1 MLELNIPTPFNNAP
15 IFYKPETESTM
26 IDARNLASQGFPT
39 GTLIVTSYQVAGR
52 GRFPDRKWE
61 SPPGES
67 LLCTLILRTADVPDP
82 PAPLSLKT
90 ALAIA
95 TLLEEEFQL
104 QPAIKWPNDV
114 LLKERKVA
122 GILAE
127 RKDQAILIGMGIN
140 CLQKS
145 FPKELRNTATS
156 IRKVSGKKFEV
167 QDLISPLLTHLHRW
181 LFAASSVVSTAMSA
195 AEFSGFS
202 LTPSWKTELEN
213 RAGKPTLPKERVRLV
228 SARDSRP
235 GRTFRGNDPG
245 NHGGGSFGDKTRR
258 IRRNT
263 AVCRWRNPLSHKKIK
278 ILLGDLEKD
287 LYLFLQIKN
296 QPYITSH
303 TVKVRE

>member
-1 MLELNIPTPFNNAP
+1 
-15 IFYKPETESTM
+15 M

-67 LLCTLILRTADVPDP
+67 LLCTLILRAADVPDP

-195 AEFSGFS
+195 AESPS
-202 LTPSWKTELEN
+202 LAFTPDSSWKTELEN
-213 RAGKPTLPKERVRLV
+213 RLY
-228 SARDSRP
+228 
-235 GRTFRGNDPG
+235 
-245 NHGGGSFGDKTRR
+245 
-258 IRRNT
+258 RRNESVWFLPGIPGQEEPFAGT
-263 AVCRWRNPLSHKKIK
+263 ILGITEEGLLLIKPEGSAEIRQFAAGEILFRTKK
-278 ILLGDLEKD
+278 
-287 LYLFLQIKN
+287 
-296 QPYITSH
+296 
-303 TVKVRE
+303 

>member
-1 MLELNIPTPFNNAP
+1 MLELKIPTPFNNAP

-67 LLCTLILRTADVPDP
+67 LLCTLILRAADVPDP

-195 AEFSGFS
+195 AESPS
-202 LTPSWKTELEN
+202 LAFTPDSSWKTELEN
-213 RAGKPTLPKERVRLV
+213 RLY
-228 SARDSRP
+228 
-235 GRTFRGNDPG
+235 
-245 NHGGGSFGDKTRR
+245 
-258 IRRNT
+258 RRNESVWFLPGIPGQEEPFAGT
-263 AVCRWRNPLSHKKIK
+263 ILGITEEGLLLIKPEGSAEIRQFAAGEILFRTKK
-278 ILLGDLEKD
+278 
-287 LYLFLQIKN
+287 
-296 QPYITSH
+296 
-303 TVKVRE
+303 

>member
-1 MLELNIPTPFNNAP
+1 MLELKIPTPFKNAP
-15 IFYKPETESTM
+15 IFFKPETESTM

-82 PAPLSLKT
+82 LAPLSLKT

-127 RKDQAILIGMGIN
+127 TKDQAILIGMGIN

-181 LFAASSVVSTAMSA
+181 ITTTESPGLAA
-195 AEFSGFS
+195 
-202 LTPSWKTELEN
+202 TPDSSWKTELEN
-213 RAGKPTLPKERVRLV
+213 RLY
-228 SARDSRP
+228 
-235 GRTFRGNDPG
+235 
-245 NHGGGSFGDKTRR
+245 
-258 IRRNT
+258 RRNDSVWFLPGIPGQEEPFAGT
-263 AVCRWRNPLSHKKIK
+263 ILGITEEGLLLIKPEGSAEIRQFAAGEILFRTKK
-278 ILLGDLEKD
+278 
-287 LYLFLQIKN
+287 
-296 QPYITSH
+296 
-303 TVKVRE
+303 

>member
-1 MLELNIPTPFNNAP
+1 MLELKIPTPFNNAP

-67 LLCTLILRTADVPDP
+67 LLCTLILRASDVPNP
-82 PAPLSLKT
+82 PASLSLKT

-95 TLLEEEFQL
+95 TLLEEEFRL

-127 RKDQAILIGMGIN
+127 TKDQVILIGMGIN
-140 CLQKS
+140 CMQKS

-167 QDLISPLLTHLHRW
+167 QELISPLLTHLHRW

-195 AEFSGFS
+195 AESSGFS

-213 RAGKPTLPKERVRLV
+213 RLY
-228 SARDSRP
+228 
-235 GRTFRGNDPG
+235 
-245 NHGGGSFGDKTRR
+245 
-258 IRRNT
+258 RRNES
-263 AVCRWRNPLSHKKIK
+263 VWFLPGIPGQEEPLAGTILGITEEGLLLIKPEGSAEIREFAAGEILFHTKK
-278 ILLGDLEKD
+278 
-287 LYLFLQIKN
+287 
-296 QPYITSH
+296 
-303 TVKVRE
+303 